1 MSFETFIYTFIL
13 IADHPYI
20 SLAFLLICV
29 ASLLWVLCKVCIK
42 VIGFIL
48 FKIHKNHLTIVKEQD
63 YAIKKVGKYD
73 IRYTT
78 QESNANKYNELKG
91 NYPECG

>member
-1 MSFETFIYTFIL
+1 MSFETFIYTLIF
-13 IADHPYI
+13 IADHSYI
-20 SLAFLLICV
+20 TLAILAACAAGFFLV
-29 ASLLWVLCKVCIK
+29 LWTVGIK
-42 VIGFIL
+42 VVDFIL
-48 FKIHKNHLTIVKEQD
+48 LKIHKNHLTIVKEQD

-91 NYPECG
+91 KYPECG